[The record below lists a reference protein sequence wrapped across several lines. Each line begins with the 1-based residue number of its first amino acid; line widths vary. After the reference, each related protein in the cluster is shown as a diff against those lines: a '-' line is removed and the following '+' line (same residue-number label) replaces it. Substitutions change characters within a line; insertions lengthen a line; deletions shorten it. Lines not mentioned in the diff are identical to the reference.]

1 MLEAKNIKEE
11 MSLKKYSSFF
21 YFRTRSVIF
30 WIYVREIALLS
41 LFMMD
46 RKAEDT
52 EAIAD
57 TQSIWWSEPMHLSH
71 EQ

>member
-1 MLEAKNIKEE
+1 M
-11 MSLKKYSSFF
+11 
-21 YFRTRSVIF
+21 T
-30 WIYVREIALLS
+30 
-41 LFMMD
+41 D

-57 TQSIWWSEPMHLSH
+57 TQSIWLSEPMHLSH